1 MSALSGLFDVIEHL
15 VSTHPTW
22 NQTLSKAEA
31 FAKVQAAKV
40 EQLAKDGQPLTSD
53 IAQTVSDVTN
63 LVEVGPEPT
72 IADVEKAI
80 ADSEVLL
87 AKLRDEK

>member
-15 VSTHPTW
+15 VSTHSTW

-40 EQLAKDGQPLTSD
+40 EHAASEAGP
-53 IAQTVSDVTN
+53 VVVDVGAT
-63 LVEVGPEPT
+63 LKSLETLSTDGPEPT

-80 ADSEVLL
+80 ADSQALL
-87 AKLRDEK
+87 KKLQGE